1 MLRTFNAH
9 LKELESRAEK
19 DGHFVDYQCL
29 TATREYGAV
38 MCTVSSKEGK
48 RVCRMAGNGDIS
60 AAQEEAGYM
69 ALCVFYDENMRSDGK
84 GSKPT
89 PQNTG
94 TQPAAHTDGTP
105 AGQQTQAR
113 PAQTG
118 QAGQQT
124 QARPAQTGQA
134 GQRNAAGAQQAQRPT
149 GSTPVTPTARTQ
161 GRQTAADQASAG
173 NRPAGQARPVNT
185 PPATAPSQQRTPAAN
200 QQPAQKPAGP
210 AAQNQQRMQAGNQA
224 QANRRPVQT
233 GAPAGERA
241 ADDFRVMIGNFKN
254 TENNWIS
261 DLAAHPQTLKA
272 LRGIAGVINPADE
285 SMREP
290 IQQVRQYMINHQ
302 LL

>member
-19 DGHFVDYQCL
+19 DGYFVDYQCL

-69 ALCVFYDENMRSDGK
+69 ALCVFYNENMRSDTN

-89 PQNTG
+89 PQHTG
-94 TQPAAHTDGTP
+94 AQPAAHTDGTP

-118 QAGQQT
+118 QAQQRNTAGSQQT
-124 QARPAQTGQA
+124 
-134 GQRNAAGAQQAQRPT
+134 QRPT

-173 NRPAGQARPVNT
+173 NRPTGQAKPVNT
-185 PPATAPSQQRTPAAN
+185 QPAAAPSQHRTPAAN

-210 AAQNQQRMQAGNQA
+210 AAQNQQRMQTGNQA

-233 GAPAGERA
+233 STPAGERA